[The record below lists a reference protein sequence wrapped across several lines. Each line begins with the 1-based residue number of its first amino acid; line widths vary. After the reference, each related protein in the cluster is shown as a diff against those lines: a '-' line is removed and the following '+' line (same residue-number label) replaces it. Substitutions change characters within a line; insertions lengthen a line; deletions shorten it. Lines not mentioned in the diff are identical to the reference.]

1 MRASSPH
8 PADQRRQPGD
18 RVLVLVS
25 ISGKRVKRHQ
35 SAYPIS
41 KHALKGLC
49 QAMGNEGWGQGI
61 GVTAIG
67 PSWVATDMAAAV
79 TALPG
84 EARTQ
89 ADDIAALTSQLLQL
103 PDSDVPLELAVS
115 CQRES

>member
-1 MRASSPH
+1 M
-8 PADQRRQPGD
+8 
-18 RVLVLVS
+18 
-25 ISGKRVKRHQ
+25 KRHQ

-41 KHALKGLC
+41 KFALMGLC
-49 QAMGNEGWGQGI
+49 QAMRNEGWGQSI

>member
-1 MRASSPH
+1 
-8 PADQRRQPGD
+8 
-18 RVLVLVS
+18 VLVS
-25 ISGKRVKRHQ
+25 MSGKRVKRHQ

-49 QAMGNEGWGQGI
+49 QAMRNEGWGQGI

-67 PSWVATDMAAAV
+67 PSWVATDMATDMAAAV
-79 TALPG
+79 TALPR

-89 ADDIAALTSQLLQL
+89 ADDIATLTSQLLQL
-103 PDSDVPLELAVS
+103 ADSDVLELAVS